1 MSDVTHIFI
10 DVTSL
15 KNNPQK
21 NLVRM
26 IDGNLQKF
34 EQFHSHNFE
43 NTTIINQFADVDSYF
58 FVQSIQ
64 QI

>member
-1 MSDVTHIFI
+1 MSTFKV
-10 DVTSL
+10 
-15 KNNPQK
+15 
-21 NLVRM
+21 VRM

-43 NTTIINQFADVDSYF
+43 NTTIINQFADVGSYF